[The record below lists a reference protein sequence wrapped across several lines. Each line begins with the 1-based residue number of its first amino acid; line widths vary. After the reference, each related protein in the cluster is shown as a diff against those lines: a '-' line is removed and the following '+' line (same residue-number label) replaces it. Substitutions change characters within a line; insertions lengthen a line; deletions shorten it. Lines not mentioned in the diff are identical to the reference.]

1 MCLSLIHISTS
12 WADLWDE
19 QYAGNILM
27 FNNSRDAY
35 AIAAFKS
42 GHSINPA
49 TDVYKRQPVVW
60 STSRRSC
67 CWTSRWVHWT

>member
-1 MCLSLIHISTS
+1 MGRQGFVSRVDVYKRQAPTS

-42 GHSINPA
+42 G
-49 TDVYKRQPVVW
+49 
-60 STSRRSC
+60 
-67 CWTSRWVHWT
+67 

>member
-1 MCLSLIHISTS
+1 MPTRALHAVHHRHHLQHHHGGQGTHQLG
-12 WADLWDE
+12 DLWDE

-42 GHSINPA
+42 GHDINP
-49 TDVYKRQPVVW
+49 Q
-60 STSRRSC
+60 STKK
-67 CWTSRWVHWT
+67 WTRW